1 MNKMKKILGVT
12 LAVCMTASS
21 LAACGKSSAGSS
33 SSTKAASEKP
43 SEKSSEKS
51 GDKSSEKSSEQSS
64 EQSGTQTATGEPIK
78 VGVSNMVTGPMAAGG
93 LRMKQAIT
101 MAFEEIN
108 AKGGVLGGRPLEMV
122 LVDDTGTPTGAVNAV
137 NKILGENVSVVIGPH
152 TSPMASATQELYRKA
167 AVPFITAATSP
178 KLLEAENP
186 YFFRI
191 SVSDGAVGP
200 AMVEFAKSK
209 FSAKKIG
216 ALYDTDDYGVAADN
230 ATKQY
235 CEANGIEYYSEGFT
249 SGDKDLTSQLSK
261 IKGWG
266 PDVVFD
272 FAHDAEAALVVRQL
286 DDLGMRQIPH
296 VGPNALAQ
304 SQTYDL
310 CDAVQLDG
318 TYASTDFYAD
328 ETSPVMKIFLDDF
341 HARWNA
347 DVERYAAMYYT
358 AAYLAADAINR
369 ADSDKPEDIRKALS
383 ETKDF
388 DAVFGKLNCSD
399 KGEMNTNLYILQF
412 DGEKNMNVAQ
422 QISLDK

>member
-1 MNKMKKILGVT
+1 MRNMKKLLCVT
-12 LAVCMTASS
+12 MAVCMMASS
-21 LAACGKSSAGSS
+21 VAGCSNSPGKQGGSAGSQTPGGGGQAGGGES
-33 SSTKAASEKP
+33 QAA
-43 SEKSSEKS
+43 
-51 GDKSSEKSSEQSS
+51 GAQS
-64 EQSGTQTATGEPIK
+64 TATGKPIK

-93 LRMKQAIT
+93 IRMKQAIT

-137 NKILGENVSVVIGPH
+137 NKILGENVSVSIGPH

-167 AVPFITAATSP
+167 GVPFITAATSP

-200 AMVEFAKSK
+200 AMVEFAKNK
-209 FSAKKIG
+209 FGAKKIG
-216 ALYDTDDYGVAADN
+216 ALYDTDDYGVAADG

-235 CEANGIEYYSEGFT
+235 CKDNGIEYYSEGFT

-272 FAHDAEAALVVRQL
+272 FSHDAEAALIVRQL
-286 DDLGMRQIPH
+286 DELGMGDIPH

-310 CDAVQLDG
+310 CDAKQLEG

-328 ETSPVMKIFLDDF
+328 ESNPAMKKFLDDF
-341 HARWNA
+341 HARWGS

-358 AAYLAADAINR
+358 AAYLAADAIDR
-369 ADSDKPEDIRKALS
+369 AGSDKPEDIRKALS
-383 ETKDF
+383 GTKDF
-388 DAVFGKLNCSD
+388 DAVFGKLNCSAQ
-399 KGEMNTNLYILQF
+399 GEMNTNLYILEF
-412 DGEKNMNVAQ
+412 DGNKNMNVTE
-422 QISLDK
+422 QISLNQ

>member
-1 MNKMKKILGVT
+1 MRRMKKVLCMAM
-12 LAVCMTASS
+12 AVGMTVSS
-21 LAACGKSSAGSS
+21 LAACGSGPSGT
-33 SSTKAASEKP
+33 TKAAAAGETQAGA
-43 SEKSSEKS
+43 KS
-51 GDKSSEKSSEQSS
+51 
-64 EQSGTQTATGEPIK
+64 TATGAPIK

-93 LRMKQAIT
+93 IRMKQAIT

-137 NKILGENVSVVIGPH
+137 NKILGENVSVAIGPH

-167 AVPFITAATSP
+167 GVPFISAATSP
-178 KLLEAENP
+178 KLLDAQNP

-191 SVSDGAVGP
+191 SVSDGSVGP
-200 AMVEFAKSK
+200 AMVEFAKEQ
-209 FSAKKIG
+209 FGTKKVG

-235 CEANGIEYYSEGFT
+235 CEKNGVEYYSEGFT

-266 PDVVFD
+266 PDVIFD
-272 FAHDAEAALVVRQL
+272 FSHDAEAALIVRQL
-286 DDLGMRQIPH
+286 DELGMGELPH

-310 CDAVQLDG
+310 CDAKQLEG

-328 ETSPVMKIFLDDF
+328 QTNETMKKFLDDF
-341 HARWNA
+341 KARWGA

-358 AAYLAADAINR
+358 AAYLTADAIER
-369 ADSDKPEDIRKALS
+369 AGSDKPEDIRKALS

-388 DAVFGKLNCSD
+388 NAVFGKLNCSEQ
-399 KGEMNTNLYILQF
+399 GEMNTNLYILEF
-412 DGEKNMNVAQ
+412 DGEKNMSVSKQ
-422 QISLDK
+422 VSLN

>member
-1 MNKMKKILGVT
+1 MRKMKKVLCAV
-12 LAVCMTASS
+12 LAIGTAAAS
-21 LAACGKSSAGSS
+21 LTACGGSAPGTATAAGEVTGKETNAGAGS
-33 SSTKAASEKP
+33 
-43 SEKSSEKS
+43 
-51 GDKSSEKSSEQSS
+51 
-64 EQSGTQTATGEPIK
+64 TAGGSPIK

-108 AKGGVLGGRPLEMV
+108 ARGGVLEGRPLEMV

-137 NKILGENVSVVIGPH
+137 NKILGENVSVSIGPH

-167 AVPFITAATSP
+167 GVPFISAATSP
-178 KLLEAENP
+178 KLLDAQNS

-200 AMVEFAKSK
+200 AMVEFAREQ
-209 FSAKKIG
+209 FGAGKIG

-230 ATKQY
+230 ATKLY
-235 CEANGIEYYSEGFT
+235 CEENGLEYYSEGFT

-266 PDVVFD
+266 PDVIFD
-272 FAHDAEAALVVRQL
+272 FSHDAEAALVVRQL
-286 DDLGMRQIPH
+286 DELGMGELPH
-296 VGPNALAQ
+296 IGPNALAQ

-310 CDAVQLDG
+310 CDAKQLEG

-328 ETSPVMKIFLDDF
+328 QTSETMKKFLDDF
-341 HARWNA
+341 EARWGEE
-347 DVERYAAMYYT
+347 VERYAAMYYT
-358 AAYLAADAINR
+358 AAYLTADAIER
-369 ADSDKPEDIRKALS
+369 AGSDKPEDIRRALS

-388 DAVFGKLNCSD
+388 QAVFGQLNCSEQ
-399 KGEMNTNLYILQF
+399 GEMNTNLYILEF
-412 DGEKNMNVAQ
+412 DGEKNMTVSKQ
-422 QISLDK
+422 VSLN

>member
-1 MNKMKKILGVT
+1 MRKFKK
-12 LAVCMTASS
+12 VCSVS
-21 LAACGKSSAGSS
+21 LAISMAAMALSACSGGTTTSGTTAAATSAAE
-33 SSTKAASEKP
+33 TKAGETTAA
-43 SEKSSEKS
+43 
-51 GDKSSEKSSEQSS
+51 G
-64 EQSGTQTATGEPIK
+64 GGGAATGEPIK

-108 AKGGVLGGRPLEMV
+108 AAGGVLDGRPLEMV

-137 NKILGENVSVVIGPH
+137 NKILGENVSVSIGPH

-167 AVPFITAATSP
+167 GVPFVSAATSP
-178 KLLEAENP
+178 KLLEAKNP

-200 AMVEFAKSK
+200 VMVEFAKEK
-209 FSAKKIG
+209 FSAKKIA
-216 ALYDTDDYGVAADN
+216 ALYDTDDYGVAANN
-230 ATKQY
+230 ATKAY
-235 CEANGIEYYSEGFT
+235 CEENGIEYYSEGFT

-272 FAHDAEAALVVRQL
+272 FSHDAEAALVVRQL
-286 DDLGMRQIPH
+286 DDLGMGELPH
-296 VGPNALAQ
+296 LGPNALAQ

-310 CDAVQLDG
+310 CDPAQLEG
-318 TYASTDFYAD
+318 TYASTDFFGD
-328 ETSPVMKIFLDDF
+328 TSSAPMKSFLDAF
-341 HARWNA
+341 NARWGEDA
-347 DVERYAAMYYT
+347 ERYAAMYYT
-358 AAYLAADAINR
+358 ASYLVADAINR
-369 ADSDKPEDIRKALS
+369 AGSDEPEAIKTALS

-399 KGEMNTNLYILQF
+399 QGEMNTNLYILEF
-412 DGEKNMNVAQ
+412 DGQKNMKVAKQ
-422 QISLDK
+422 VSLDQ

>member
-1 MNKMKKILGVT
+1 MRRMKKVLCMAM
-12 LAVCMTASS
+12 AVGMTVSS
-21 LAACGKSSAGSS
+21 LAACGSSPSGT
-33 SSTKAASEKP
+33 TKAAAAGETQAGA
-43 SEKSSEKS
+43 KS
-51 GDKSSEKSSEQSS
+51 
-64 EQSGTQTATGEPIK
+64 TATGTPIK

-93 LRMKQAIT
+93 LRMKQAVT

-137 NKILGENVSVVIGPH
+137 NKILGENVSVSIGPH

-167 AVPFITAATSP
+167 GVPFISAATSP
-178 KLLEAENP
+178 KLLDAQNP

-191 SVSDGAVGP
+191 SVSDGSVGP
-200 AMVEFAKSK
+200 AMVEFAREQ

-235 CEANGIEYYSEGFT
+235 CETNGIEYYSEGFT

-266 PDVVFD
+266 PDVIFD
-272 FAHDAEAALVVRQL
+272 FSHDAEAALVVRQL
-286 DDLGMRQIPH
+286 DELGMGELPH

-310 CDAVQLDG
+310 CDAKQLEG

-328 ETSPVMKIFLDDF
+328 QTNETMKKFLDDF
-341 HARWNA
+341 KARWGA

-358 AAYLAADAINR
+358 AAYLTADAIER
-369 ADSDKPEDIRKALS
+369 AGSDKPEDIRKALS

-388 DAVFGKLNCSD
+388 NAVFGKLNCSEQ
-399 KGEMNTNLYILQF
+399 GEMNTNLYILEF
-412 DGEKNMNVAQ
+412 DGEKNMSVSKQ
-422 QISLDK
+422 VSLN

>member
-1 MNKMKKILGVT
+1 MKRRKTVGSVALAICMAAGLMTGCGGSGAGVSAT
-12 LAVCMTASS
+12 TGAG
-21 LAACGKSSAGSS
+21 AAAE
-33 SSTKAASEKP
+33 ST
-43 SEKSSEKS
+43 
-51 GDKSSEKSSEQSS
+51 
-64 EQSGTQTATGEPIK
+64 TTGAPIK

-108 AKGGVLGGRPLEMV
+108 AAGGVLGGRPLEMV

-137 NKILGENVSVVIGPH
+137 NKILGENVSVSIGPH

-167 AVPFITAATSP
+167 GVPFVSAATSP
-178 KLLEAENP
+178 KLLDAKNP

-200 AMVEFAKSK
+200 AMVEFAKEK

-216 ALYDTDDYGVAADN
+216 ALYDTDDYGVAANN
-230 ATKQY
+230 ATKAY

-261 IKGWG
+261 LKGWG
-266 PDVVFD
+266 PDVIFD
-272 FAHDAEAALVVRQL
+272 FSHDAEAALIVRQL
-286 DDLGMRQIPH
+286 DELGMGDLPH

-310 CDAVQLDG
+310 CDAKQLEG

-328 ETSPVMKIFLDDF
+328 TTSESMNKFLDAF
-341 HARWNA
+341 QARWGE

-358 AAYLAADAINR
+358 ASYLVADAIER
-369 ADSDKPEDIRKALS
+369 AGSDKPEDIRKALS

-399 KGEMNTNLYILQF
+399 QGEMNTNLYILVF
-412 DGEKNMNVAQ
+412 DGEKNMKVEQ
-422 QISLDK
+422 QVSLN

>member
-1 MNKMKKILGVT
+1 MKKVLCMAM
-12 LAVCMTASS
+12 AVGMTVSS
-21 LAACGKSSAGSS
+21 LAGCGSS
-33 SSTKAASEKP
+33 TSGAAKASS
-43 SEKSSEKS
+43 S
-51 GDKSSEKSSEQSS
+51 GETQAGAQS
-64 EQSGTQTATGEPIK
+64 TATGAPIK

-93 LRMKQAIT
+93 LRMKQAVT

-137 NKILGENVSVVIGPH
+137 NKILGENVSVSIGPH

-167 AVPFITAATSP
+167 GVPFISAATSP
-178 KLLEAENP
+178 KLLEAQNP

-200 AMVEFAKSK
+200 AMVEFAKDQFGAIK
-209 FSAKKIG
+209 VG

-230 ATKQY
+230 ATKLY
-235 CEANGIEYYSEGFT
+235 CEKNGIEYYSEGFT

-266 PDVVFD
+266 PDVIFD
-272 FAHDAEAALVVRQL
+272 FSHDAEAALIVRQL
-286 DDLGMRQIPH
+286 DELGMGDLPH

-310 CDAVQLDG
+310 CDAKQLEG

-328 ETSPVMKIFLDDF
+328 QTNETMKKFLDDF
-341 HARWNA
+341 KTRWGA

-358 AAYLAADAINR
+358 AAYLTADAIER
-369 ADSDKPEDIRKALS
+369 AGSDKPEDIRKALS

-388 DAVFGKLNCSD
+388 NAVFGKLNCSEQ
-399 KGEMNTNLYILQF
+399 GEMNTNLYILEFNGDKSMSVSKQ
-412 DGEKNMNVAQ
+412 V
-422 QISLDK
+422 SLD